1 MKGGRILVID
11 DEPMVREAVGRMLV
25 AEGYVVD
32 HANDGVAALA
42 LLDADPPDV
51 ILLDLMMPGMN
62 GRQFLTVLREGR
74 GSDIPVVVM
83 TAVHGLAQRAVDL
96 GATDVV
102 EKPFDLDE
110 LLNKV
115 ALAVFRGRRG
125 RYRPSTPPRHLAS
138 PTPAHPLGLAELEE
152 RVVVVVDHDLAAL
165 AHIDDLLTRHGFT
178 VVPVPRVSEAV
189 YRTVRA
195 LAPRVIVL
203 GQDGRHDDAPSAG
216 ELRAGAGLPD
226 VPILAWRRD
235 DVAAG
240 VSGPADVTLT
250 RPADDDL
257 VRTVALMSGVAL
269 AGVAPPQG
277 PGPSRSTTRPS

>member
-11 DEPMVREAVGRMLV
+11 DEPMVREAVGRTLV

-32 HANDGVAALA
+32 HAADGVAALA

-62 GRQFLTVLREGR
+62 GRQFMTVLRDGR

-125 RYRPSTPPRHLAS
+125 RYRPSTRPRHLAS
-138 PTPAHPLGLAELEE
+138 PTPGAPLAAELEE

-165 AHIDDLLTRHGFT
+165 AHLDELLSRHGFT
-178 VVPVPRVSEAV
+178 VVPVPRVSESV

-195 LAPRVIVL
+195 LAPRLIVL
-203 GQDGRHDDAPSAG
+203 GLDGRHDDAPSAG
-216 ELRAGAGLPD
+216 ELRAGTGLPD

-240 VSGPADVTLT
+240 LTGPADVTLT
-250 RPADDDL
+250 RPSDDEL
-257 VRTVALMSGVAL
+257 VRTVSLMSGVVL
-269 AGVAPPQG
+269 AGVTPPLL
-277 PGPSRSTTRPS
+277 PERPRPTTRSA

>member
-25 AEGYVVD
+25 AEGYQVD
-32 HANDGVAALA
+32 HAADGAAALA
-42 LLDADPPDV
+42 LVDAAPPDV

-62 GRQFLTVLREGR
+62 GRQFLTALREAR

-115 ALAVFRGRRG
+115 ALAVFRGRR
-125 RYRPSTPPRHLAS
+125 RTVPSLPPVTALAAP
-138 PTPAHPLGLAELEE
+138 PTGASDE
-152 RVVVVVDHDLAAL
+152 RVVVLLDHDLAAL
-165 AHIDDLLTRHGFT
+165 DRVDGLLSRHGFT
-178 VVPVPRVSEAV
+178 VVPVLHPTAELG
-189 YRTVRA
+189 RTLRA
-195 LAPRVIVL
+195 LGPCAIVVGLDDGHDLAPTAV
-203 GQDGRHDDAPSAG
+203 AM
-216 ELRAGAGLPD
+216 RAQAGLGD
-226 VPILAWRRD
+226 VPILAWRR
-235 DVAAG
+235 G
-240 VSGPADVTLT
+240 VDGIEPPAPGHRADVTLT

-257 VRTVALMSGVAL
+257 VRTVRMMSGL
-269 AGVAPPQG
+269 APLA
-277 PGPSRSTTRPS
+277 